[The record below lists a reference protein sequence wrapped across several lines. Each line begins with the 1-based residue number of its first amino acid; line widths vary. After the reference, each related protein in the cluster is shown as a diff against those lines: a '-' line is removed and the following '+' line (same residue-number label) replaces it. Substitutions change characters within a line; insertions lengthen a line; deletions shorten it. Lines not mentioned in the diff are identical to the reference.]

1 MQHTRR
7 DFTRLALAAIPAA
20 NAFAGQKP
28 HSVYGG
34 VQIGII
40 APYSFKGLPNDSD
53 STLKNI
59 LQLGLS
65 ATELQSSMVESYAG
79 MPAVQ
84 LARGGARGPAT
95 PAQTEARK
103 TVHDWRLSVPMDKFK
118 ALRKMYNDA
127 GVAIYAF
134 KIVAAQPA
142 FTAEEYD
149 YAFNVVEALGASQL
163 TMEIPLKSGAPDGS
177 VTKLVGDIAAR
188 RKIMVGYHAHA
199 QAKPPATMWDEAL
212 TQSKFNGINFDMG
225 HYVANTNLSAVDFIR
240 KHHGR
245 ITSMHLKD
253 RKFHA
258 GPGTPF
264 GEGDAHVADV
274 LRLMK
279 KERYTF
285 PASIEFEYPLPAG
298 SDTMTEISK
307 CVKFCQEA
315 LA

>member
-1 MQHTRR
+1 MHPTRR
-7 DFTRLALAAIPAA
+7 DFSKLALAAIPVARA
-20 NAFAGQKP
+20 TADQKP
-28 HSVYGG
+28 HSIYGG

-40 APYSFKGLPNDSD
+40 APYSFRGLPNDAD

-59 LQLGLS
+59 LQIGVS
-65 ATELQSSMVESYAG
+65 AAELQSSMVESHAG
-79 MPAVQ
+79 MPPPPGRAVT
-84 LARGGARGPAT
+84 T

-103 TVHDWRLSVPMDKFK
+103 AVQNWRLSAPMDKFK
-118 ALRKMYNDA
+118 ALRKTYNDA
-127 GVAIYAF
+127 GVNIYAF

-149 YAFNVVEALGASQL
+149 YAFNVVEALGADQL
-163 TMEIPLKSGAPDGS
+163 TMEIPLNNTAPDGS

-212 TQSKFNGINFDMG
+212 TQSKYNGINFDMG
-225 HYVANTNLSAVDFIR
+225 HYVANTNLSAVDFIQ
-240 KHHGR
+240 KHHDR

-253 RKFHA
+253 RKFNA
-258 GPGTPF
+258 GTGTPF

-279 KERYTF
+279 KERYKF
-285 PASIEFEYPLPAG
+285 PASIEFEYPLPPG
-298 SDTMTEISK
+298 SDTMTEIAKSL
-307 CVKFCQEA
+307 KFCQET

>member
-1 MQHTRR
+1 MRPTRR
-7 DFTRLALAAIPAA
+7 DFGKLALAAIPASSA
-20 NAFAGQKP
+20 IADPKP

-40 APYSFKGLPNDSD
+40 APYSFRGLPNDAD

-59 LQLGLS
+59 LQIGVS
-65 ATELQSSMVESYAG
+65 ATELQSSMVESWAG
-79 MPAVQ
+79 MPAPPGRAVT
-84 LARGGARGPAT
+84 T
-95 PAQTEARK
+95 PAQTAARK
-103 TVHDWRLSVPMDKFK
+103 AVRDWRLSAPMDKFK
-118 ALRKMYNDA
+118 TLRKMYNDA
-127 GVAIYAF
+127 GVSIYAF

-142 FTAEEYD
+142 FTVEEYD
-149 YAFNVVEALGASQL
+149 YAFNVVESLGADQL
-163 TMEIPLKSGAPDGS
+163 TMEIPLNNAAPDGS

-212 TQSKFNGINFDMG
+212 TQSKYNGINFDMG
-225 HYVANTNLSAVDFIR
+225 HYVANTNLNAVDFIR
-240 KHHGR
+240 KHHDR

-253 RKFHA
+253 RKFNA

-279 KERYTF
+279 KERYKF
-285 PASIEFEYPLPAG
+285 PASIEFEYPLPPGA
-298 SDTMTEISK
+298 DTMTELAKSL
-307 CVKFCQEA
+307 KFCQET

>member
-1 MQHTRR
+1 MQPTRR
-7 DFTRLALAAIPAA
+7 DFSKLALAAIPAA
-20 NAFAGQKP
+20 SAIADQKP

-34 VQIGII
+34 VQVGII
-40 APYSFKGLPNDSD
+40 APYSFRGLPNDAA

-65 ATELQSSMVESYAG
+65 ATELQSSMVETYAG
-79 MPAVQ
+79 MPAPPGRAVT
-84 LARGGARGPAT
+84 T

-103 TVHDWRLSVPMDKFK
+103 AVQNWRLAASMDKFK

-127 GVAIYAF
+127 GVDIYAF

-149 YAFNVVEALGASQL
+149 YAFNVVEALGANQL
-163 TMEIPLKSGAPDGS
+163 TMEIPLNQGAPDGS

-212 TQSKFNGINFDMG
+212 TQSKYNGINFDMG
-225 HYVANTNLSAVDFIR
+225 HYVANTNLSAVDFIQ
-240 KHHGR
+240 KHHDR

-253 RKFHA
+253 RKFNA

-279 KERYTF
+279 KERYKF
-285 PASIEFEYPLPAG
+285 PASIEFEYPLPPG
-298 SDTMTEISK
+298 SDTMTEIAKSL
-307 CVKFCQEA
+307 KFCQET

>member
-1 MQHTRR
+1 MHPTRR
-7 DFTRLALAAIPAA
+7 DFSKLALAAIPAA
-20 NAFAGQKP
+20 SAIADQKP

-40 APYSFKGLPNDSD
+40 APYSFRGLPNDPD

-59 LQLGLS
+59 LQIGVS
-65 ATELQSSMVESYAG
+65 AAELQSSMVESYAG
-79 MPAVQ
+79 MPAPPGRVVT
-84 LARGGARGPAT
+84 T
-95 PAQTEARK
+95 PAQAEARK
-103 TVHDWRLSVPMDKFK
+103 TVREWRLAAPMDKFK
-118 ALRKMYNDA
+118 ALRKMFNDA

-134 KIVAAQPA
+134 KIVAGQPA
-142 FTAEEYD
+142 LTAEEYD
-149 YAFNVVEALGASQL
+149 YAFNVVEALGANQL
-163 TMEIPLKSGAPDGS
+163 TMEIPLTNTAPDGS

-212 TQSKFNGINFDMG
+212 TQSKYNGINFDMG
-225 HYVANTNLSAVDFIR
+225 HYVANTNLSAVDFIQ
-240 KHHGR
+240 KHHDR

-253 RKFHA
+253 RKFNA

-279 KERYTF
+279 KERYKF
-285 PASIEFEYPLPAG
+285 PASIEFEYPLPPG
-298 SDTMTEISK
+298 SDTMTEIAKSL
-307 CVKFCQEA
+307 KFCQEI

>member
-1 MQHTRR
+1 MYPTRR
-7 DFTRLALAAIPAA
+7 DFGKLALAAIPAA
-20 NAFAGQKP
+20 SALAAPKP

-40 APYSFKGLPNDSD
+40 APYSFRGLPNDAD

-59 LQLGLS
+59 LQISLS

-79 MPAVQ
+79 MPAPPGRIVT
-84 LARGGARGPAT
+84 T
-95 PAQTEARK
+95 PAQTEARNA
-103 TVHDWRLSVPMDKFK
+103 VRNWRLSAPMDKFK
-118 ALRKMYNDA
+118 ALRKMYSDA
-127 GVAIYAF
+127 GVNIYAF

-163 TMEIPLKSGAPDGS
+163 TMEIPLSNTAPDS
-177 VTKLVGDIAAR
+177 AVTKLVGDIAAR

-199 QAKPPATMWDEAL
+199 QARPPATMWDEAL
-212 TQSKFNGINFDMG
+212 TQSKYNGINFDMG
-225 HYVANTNLSAVDFIR
+225 HYVANTNLSAVEFIQ
-240 KHHGR
+240 KHHDR

-253 RKFHA
+253 RKFNA

-264 GEGDAHVADV
+264 GEGDSHVADV

-279 KERYTF
+279 KEQYKF
-285 PASIEFEYPLPAG
+285 PASIEFEYPLPPG
-298 SDTMTEISK
+298 SDTMTEIAK
-307 CVKFCQEA
+307 CVKFCQET

>member
-1 MQHTRR
+1 MQPTRR
-7 DFTRLALAAIPAA
+7 DFSKLALAAIPVASA
-20 NAFAGQKP
+20 MADPKP

-40 APYSFKGLPNDSD
+40 APYSFKGLPSDAD

-65 ATELQSSMVESYAG
+65 ATELQSSMVESHAG
-79 MPAVQ
+79 MPAPPGRA
-84 LARGGARGPAT
+84 LTT

-103 TVHDWRLSVPMDKFK
+103 AVQAWRLSAPMDKFK

-149 YAFNVVEALGASQL
+149 YAFNVVEALGANQL
-163 TMEIPLKSGAPDGS
+163 TMEIPLNSGVPDGS

-212 TQSKFNGINFDMG
+212 TQSKYNGINFDMG
-225 HYVANTNLSAVDFIR
+225 HYVANTNLSAVDFIQ
-240 KHHGR
+240 KHHDR

-253 RKFHA
+253 RKFNA

-279 KERYTF
+279 KERYKF
-285 PASIEFEYPLPAG
+285 PASIEFEYPVPPG
-298 SDTMTEISK
+298 SDTMTEIAK
-307 CVKFCQEA
+307 CVKFCQET
-315 LA
+315 LV

>member
-1 MQHTRR
+1 MQPTRR
-7 DFTRLALAAIPAA
+7 DFSKLALVAIPAA
-20 NAFAGQKP
+20 SAMAAQKP
-28 HSVYGG
+28 HSIYGG

-40 APYSFKGLPNDSD
+40 APYSFKGLPNDAD

-59 LQLGLS
+59 LQIGLS

-79 MPAVQ
+79 MPAPPPGRAV
-84 LARGGARGPAT
+84 T
-95 PAQTEARK
+95 TSAQAEAQK
-103 TVHDWRLSVPMDKFK
+103 TVRDWRLSAPMDKFK
-118 ALRKMYNDA
+118 ALRKMYNNA

-142 FTAEEYD
+142 FTPEEYD
-149 YAFNVVEALGASQL
+149 YAFNVVEVLGANQL
-163 TMEIPLKSGAPDGS
+163 TMEIPLTSGAPDGA

-212 TQSKFNGINFDMG
+212 TQSKYNGINFDMG
-225 HYVANTNLSAVDFIR
+225 HYVANTNLSAADFIQ
-240 KHHGR
+240 KYHDR

-253 RKFHA
+253 RKFNA

-274 LRLMK
+274 LQLMK
-279 KERYTF
+279 RERYKF
-285 PASIEFEYPLPAG
+285 PASIEFEYPLPPG
-298 SDTMTEISK
+298 SDTMTEITK
-307 CVKFCQEA
+307 CMKFCRET

>member
-1 MQHTRR
+1 MQPTRR
-7 DFTRLALAAIPAA
+7 DFSKLALAAIPAA
-20 NAFAGQKP
+20 NAMADQKP

-40 APYSFKGLPNDSD
+40 APYSFKGLPNDAD

-79 MPAVQ
+79 VPPIPRGRAVT
-84 LARGGARGPAT
+84 T
-95 PAQTEARK
+95 PAQAAARK
-103 TVHDWRLSVPMDKFK
+103 TVRDWRLAAPMDKFK

-127 GVAIYAF
+127 GIGIYAF

-149 YAFNVVEALGASQL
+149 YAFNVVEALGANQL
-163 TMEIPLKSGAPDGS
+163 TMEIPLQQGTPDGS
-177 VTKLVGDIAAR
+177 VTKMVGDIAAR

-212 TQSKFNGINFDMG
+212 TQSKYNGINFDMG

-240 KHHGR
+240 KHHAR

-253 RKFHA
+253 RKFNA

-279 KERYTF
+279 EERYQF
-285 PASIEFEYPLPAG
+285 PASIEFEYPLPPG
-298 SDTMTEISK
+298 SDTMSEIAK
-307 CVKFCQEA
+307 CVKFCQET